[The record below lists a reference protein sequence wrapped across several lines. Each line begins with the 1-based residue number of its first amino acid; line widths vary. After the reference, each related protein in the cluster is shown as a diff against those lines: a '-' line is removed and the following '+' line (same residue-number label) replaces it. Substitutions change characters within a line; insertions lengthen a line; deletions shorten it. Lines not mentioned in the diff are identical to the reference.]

1 MPENTEFVIKDR
13 IVSLSDYAFF
23 GCSNLLSIT
32 ILKSVTSIGMYEFA
46 KCSNL
51 TKIIYKGTKAELG
64 ALKKDYGW
72 DLESSLKEIYCTD
85 GKINFFFTSRITL
98 STLKLYFPLP
108 WPVTGKMISKAN
120 SFAINFEA
128 PLTDNSNI
136 FTTSLRPK

>member
-1 MPENTEFVIKDR
+1 MNKCIDCCKIKNVGQLKPEMPENTEFVIKDR

-85 GKINFFFTSRITL
+85 GKINFFFTSRITFL
-98 STLKLYFPLP
+98 SNLKNLKLA
-108 WPVTGKMISKAN
+108 V
-120 SFAINFEA
+120 
-128 PLTDNSNI
+128 
-136 FTTSLRPK
+136 R